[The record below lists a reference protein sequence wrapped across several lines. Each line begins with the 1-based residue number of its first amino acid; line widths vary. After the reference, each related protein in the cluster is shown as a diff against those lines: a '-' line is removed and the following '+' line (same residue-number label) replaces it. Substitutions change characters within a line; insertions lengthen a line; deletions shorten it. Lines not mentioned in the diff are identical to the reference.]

1 MHKRNVLRAR
11 NTGIPALL
19 AAAMLAGCGGGTPT
33 PASNVVEPTSDTG
46 PPTAVVQAQ
55 NNHTAVDPAIVA
67 ADNSFGLALLNQLSP
82 GTSGNVAIS
91 PLSVAMAL
99 QIVYN
104 GAAGTTQTAMAD
116 TLALGGL
123 STASVNGDNAALQA
137 SLLNP
142 DPAVQVTIAN
152 SLWMHLASN
161 PVLPSFTATDQ
172 TYYGATLGDLA
183 GAPDNVNAWVATETN
198 GLIAQILPAEPPGYY
213 QSVLAIIANAIYF
226 KGQWTTPFDPNRTAA
241 GPFTLSDGTQVT
253 AQMMQQVGSYQY
265 LQGTLQGAAFQAVR
279 VPYGAGRLNMLI
291 VLPAPGTALTG
302 FVAGMTAAQLNAW
315 NAQFQSAFGSI
326 ALPRFAAT
334 YSSSLPAALSALGM
348 GVAFCTSGQA
358 DFSGIATNPPPCIS
372 DVEHKTVVE
381 VDESGTVAA
390 GATTVT
396 VTTTAVPA
404 TSFSMTM
411 NRPFFYAIED
421 DATGELLFVGLLMN
435 PVE

>member
-1 MHKRNVLRAR
+1 MHKRNVLRGR
-11 NTGIPALL
+11 NSTIAALL
-19 AAAMLAGCGGGTPT
+19 AAAMLAGCGAGTQS
-33 PASNVVEPTSDTG
+33 PASNVVEPISGSG
-46 PPTAVVQAQ
+46 PPTAVVQAE
-55 NNHTAVDPAIVA
+55 NAHTAVDPAIVT
-67 ADNSFGLALLNQLSP
+67 ADNSFGLNLLNELTP
-82 GTSGNVAIS
+82 VANGNIAIS
-91 PLSVAMAL
+91 PISVAMAL

-104 GAAGTTQTAMAD
+104 GAAGTTQTSMAN
-116 TLALGGL
+116 TLSLGGL
-123 STASVNGDNAALQA
+123 TTSSLDSDNAALEA
-137 SLLNP
+137 SLLNA

-152 SLWMHLASN
+152 SLWMHVASN

-172 TYYGATLGDLA
+172 TYYGATLGDLS

-198 GLIAQILPAEPPGYY
+198 SLITQILPSEPPGYY
-213 QSVLAIIANAIYF
+213 QSVIAIIANAIYF
-226 KGQWTTPFDPNRTAA
+226 KGQWTTPFDPNQTAA
-241 GPFTLSDGTQVT
+241 TPFTLSDGTQVT

-291 VLPAPGTALTG
+291 VLPGAGTALTG
-302 FVAGMTAAQLNAW
+302 FVAGLTAAQLNTW
-315 NAQFQSAFGSI
+315 NAQFQTASGSI

-334 YSSSLPAALSALGM
+334 YGSSLPAALTALGM
-348 GVAFCTSGQA
+348 GVAFCASGQA
-358 DFSGIATNPPPCIS
+358 DFSGIAVSPQPCIS

-396 VTTTAVPA
+396 ITTTAVPA
-404 TSFSMTM
+404 TSFSMIM

-421 DATGELLFVGLLMN
+421 GETGELLFVGLLMN

>member
-1 MHKRNVLRAR
+1 MHKRNVLHGS
-11 NTGIPALL
+11 NTGIAALL
-19 AAAMLAGCGGGTPT
+19 AAAMLAGCGGGTQST
-33 PASNVVEPTSDTG
+33 ASNAPPPLSASG
-46 PPTAVVQAQ
+46 PPVAVVQAQ
-55 NNHTAVDPAIVA
+55 SAHTAVDPGIVT
-67 ADNSFGLALLNQLSP
+67 ADNSFGLDLLNQLTP
-82 GTSGNVAIS
+82 LATGNVAIS
-91 PLSVAMAL
+91 PISVAMAL

-104 GAAGTTQTAMAD
+104 GAAGTTQTAMAN

-123 STASVNGDNAALQA
+123 STAGLNGDNAALQA
-137 SLLNP
+137 SLLSP

-172 TYYGATLGDLA
+172 TYYGATLGDLS

-198 GLIAQILPAEPPGYY
+198 GLITQILPSEPPGYY
-213 QSVLAIIANAIYF
+213 QTVLAIIANAIYF
-226 KGQWTTPFDPNRTAA
+226 KGQWTTPFDPTRTASA
-241 GPFTLSDGTQVT
+241 PFTLSDGTQVT
-253 AQMMQQVGSYQY
+253 AQMMQQLGSYQY
-265 LQGTLQGAAFQAVR
+265 LQGTLQGAGFQAVR

-291 VLPAPGTALTG
+291 VLPAPGTALTS
-302 FVAGMTAAQLNAW
+302 FVAGMTAAQLNGW
-315 NAQFQSAFGSI
+315 NAQFQSASGNI
-326 ALPRFAAT
+326 ALPRFTST
-334 YSSSLPAALSALGM
+334 YSSSLPAALTALGM

-358 DFSGIATNPPPCIS
+358 DFSGVATNPPPCIS

-421 DATGELLFVGLLMN
+421 DETGELLFVGLLMN